1 MDRREEL
8 EKLVYKENSGN
19 DIKAS
24 KLIEE
29 IVYLEDQMDS
39 LKKLP
44 FIRVSKKNPE
54 MQKATPAAKLYKE
67 MLQQYNNSMR
77 LLLRIAGDLG
87 ESEEISPLRKW
98 VRSRGGIDADF

>member
-1 MDRREEL
+1 MGRKEDL

-24 KLIEE
+24 KLIDEL
-29 IVYLEDQMDS
+29 VYLEEQMVE

-44 FIRVSKKNPE
+44 FIKVHPKNPQL
-54 MQKATPAAKLYKE
+54 QKATPAAKLYKE

-98 VRSRGGIDADF
+98 VKSRGEMDAD

>member
-1 MDRREEL
+1 MGRKEDL

-24 KLIEE
+24 RLIDEL
-29 IVYLEDQMDS
+29 VYLEEQMAE

-44 FIRVSKKNPE
+44 FIKVHPKNPQL
-54 MQKATPAAKLYKE
+54 QKATPAAKLYKE

-98 VRSRGGIDADF
+98 IKSRGEMDAD

>member
-1 MDRREEL
+1 MGRKEDL

-24 KLIEE
+24 RLIDEL
-29 IVYLEDQMDS
+29 VYLEEQMAE

-44 FIRVSKKNPE
+44 FIKVHPKNPQL
-54 MQKATPAAKLYKE
+54 QKATPAAKLYKE

-98 VRSRGGIDADF
+98 VKSRGKMDAD

>member
-29 IVYLEDQMDS
+29 IVYLEDQMGS

>member
-1 MDRREEL
+1 MGRKEEL

-24 KLIEE
+24 KLIDE
-29 IVYLEDQMDS
+29 IVYLEEQMDE

-44 FIRVSKKNPE
+44 FIKVHPKNPLL
-54 MQKATPAAKLYKE
+54 QKSTPAAKLYKE
-67 MLQQYNNSMR
+67 MLQQYNNSLR

-98 VRSRGGIDADF
+98 VKSRGEMYAD